1 MGTVMQQGYYG
12 KLPVVGDFV
21 TRRLPKAFV
30 SVWDQWL
37 QAAIAVSQEQ
47 LGDAWL
53 DAYLFS
59 PIWRF
64 GLSPG
69 VCGEMA
75 WAGVLMPSVDKV
87 NRHYPLTMAFSLQD
101 ADMLPYLFGTK
112 AGEAWFKELE
122 NLALSCLDGLS
133 ADALDARLQAIHAP
147 RFIPACSAAITP
159 SPKNGANP
167 AKPAFHVTTESFE
180 QQPSAFLQMTATL
193 LKRFMLGYSYW
204 SPFDSDNISPALLVC
219 EGLPPID
226 AYIAL
231 LTGDW
236 GQRGWALQSSTIRV
250 LAGNDERHD
259 DQAAGQHDKLTAPF
273 FDQEVTTRPRQSTVL
288 LRWRSWGLS
297 VVGMRRKLNEDAMI
311 DRSEHGLWA
320 VADGMGGHKSGDVA
334 SRAIVEALSSVTL
347 SGTLDDVASRVDASL
362 QGVNLSLCQLA
373 ADSGEENQII
383 GSTVVVL
390 LAQGN
395 ECAYLWA
402 GDSRLYRFREGKLE
416 QLTQDHSLY
425 GDFAR
430 EGLVSP
436 VDSGESG
443 RCNIITRAV
452 GAGES
457 LQLAK
462 GKCLASAGDFFLLCS
477 DGLDKEL
484 TQDEIEMIFSQ
495 NPPEKIANVLIEQ
508 AERRGARD
516 NVTVMVAEAVGVE
529 NGV

>member
-1 MGTVMQQGYYG
+1 MGAVMQQGYYG

-47 LGDAWL
+47 LGDAWM

-69 VCGEMA
+69 VCGEFA

-87 NRHYPLTMAFSLQD
+87 NRHYPLTMAFSIQD

-112 AGEAWFKELE
+112 AGEDWFKELE
-122 NLALSCLDGLS
+122 NLALACLDGLS
-133 ADALDARLQAIHAP
+133 ADALDAQLQAIHAP
-147 RFIPACSAAITP
+147 PFLPACSAAIIPRST
-159 SPKNGANP
+159 SGANP
-167 AKPAFHVTTESFE
+167 TKHAYHVTAQSFE
-180 QQPSAFLQMTATL
+180 QQSSVFLQMTATL
-193 LKRFMLGYSYW
+193 LNRFMPGYSYW
-204 SPFDSDNISPALLVC
+204 SPFDSDNICPSLLVC

-226 AYIAL
+226 AYVAL

-236 GQRGWALQSSTIRV
+236 AQRGWALESSAIRV
-250 LAGNDERHD
+250 LAGKDESQDGKANRD
-259 DQAAGQHDKLTAPF
+259 SDLSVPF
-273 FDQEVTTRPRQSTVL
+273 FDQEVKTRPRQMAAFW
-288 LRWRSWGLS
+288 RWRSWGLS

-311 DRSEHGLWA
+311 DRSEHSLWA
-320 VADGMGGHKSGDVA
+320 VADGMGGHQSGDVA

-347 SGTLDDVASRVDASL
+347 SGTLEEIANQVDTSL
-362 QGVNLSLCQLA
+362 QGVNHSLCRLA
-373 ADSGEENQII
+373 AESGEENQII
-383 GSTVVVL
+383 GSTVGVL

-395 ECAYLWA
+395 ACAYLWA
-402 GDSRLYRFREGKLE
+402 GDSRLYRFRDGKLE

-436 VDSGESG
+436 VDARESS

-452 GAGES
+452 GASES
-457 LQLAK
+457 LQLSRGECKAN
-462 GKCLASAGDFFLLCS
+462 AGDLFLLCS

-484 TQDEIEMIFSQ
+484 TNAEIEMIFSQ
-495 NPPEKIANVLIEQ
+495 NPPEAIANILIDQ
-508 AERRGARD
+508 AEQRGARD
-516 NVTVMVAEAVGVE
+516 NVTVMVAEAMAVGD
-529 NGV
+529 GA